1 MISRIGY
8 LRSFDRRIWVLF
20 SGRII
25 GVTGFSIVVPFLS
38 IYLNQ
43 QLGVPMTMVGLIFL
57 FSSGAGAIGQILG
70 GELADRMGRKKVMIF
85 SMASRSVVF
94 ALISVVMMN
103 QGDYPVIG
111 LLIVAS
117 NFFGS
122 FFEPASSAMVA
133 DLVEPSKRLEAYG
146 LLRIGQNIGW
156 TLGPLLGGLLAI
168 ISYSSLFLLTA
179 FCTASVAFI
188 VILMVSDSMS
198 CTKTERF
205 NARDLLAVRKDTVFA
220 AFCLISVLL
229 SLVTAQMSSVY
240 SVYSEKVVG
249 VQVYEVGYLYAIN
262 GIMVVFLQFPIA
274 RWVSRFRMTN
284 AISMGAFLYAIGYFL
299 VAFTNDFFTL
309 AFCMAVISM
318 GEIVVSPALSN
329 LVANMSPENMRGR
342 YMGIYGLFSSFG
354 WSMGPLA
361 GGMLMDAFVGTPI
374 ILWGGVAS
382 FAIAASIGY
391 LALRSRM
398 KESIDRVQSAQR
410 S

>member
-57 FSSGAGAIGQILG
+57 FSSGAGAVGQILG
-70 GELADRMGRKKVMIF
+70 GELADRVGRKKVMIF

-103 QGDYPVIG
+103 HGDYAVIG
-111 LLIVAS
+111 LLIVGS

-146 LLRIGQNIGW
+146 LLRIGANIGW

-188 VILMVSDSMS
+188 VILLVSDSMS
-198 CTKTERF
+198 STKTERF
-205 NARDLLAVRKDTVFA
+205 NVRDLLAVRKDTVFA

-240 SVYSEKVVG
+240 SVFSEKVVG

-262 GIMVVFLQFPIA
+262 GIMVVFLQFPVA

-309 AFCMAVISM
+309 AFCMVVISM

-342 YMGIYGLFSSFG
+342 YMGVYGLFSQFG

-361 GGMLMDAFVGTPI
+361 GGVLMDAFVGTPI
-374 ILWGGVAS
+374 ILWGGIAS

>member
-43 QLGVPMTMVGLIFL
+43 QLGVPMTVVGLIFL
-57 FSSGAGAIGQILG
+57 FSSGAGAFGQILG
-70 GELADRMGRKKVMIF
+70 GELADRVGRKKVMIF

-103 QGDYPVIG
+103 HGDYAVIG
-111 LLIVAS
+111 MLIVGS

-188 VILMVSDSMS
+188 VILLVSDSMS
-198 CTKTERF
+198 STKTERF
-205 NARDLLAVRKDTVFA
+205 NVRDLLAVRKDTVFA

-262 GIMVVFLQFPIA
+262 GIMVVFLQFPVA

-342 YMGIYGLFSSFG
+342 YMGVYGLFSSFG

-361 GGMLMDAFVGTPI
+361 GGVLMDAFVGTPI

>member
-43 QLGVPMTMVGLIFL
+43 QLGVPMTVVGMIFL
-57 FSSGAGAIGQILG
+57 FSSGAGAVGQILG
-70 GELADRMGRKKVMIF
+70 GELADRVGRKKVMIF

-103 QGDYPVIG
+103 HGDYPVIG
-111 LLIVAS
+111 LLIVGS

-146 LLRIGQNIGW
+146 LLRIGANIGW

-188 VILMVSDSMS
+188 VILLVSDSRS
-198 CTKTERF
+198 SIKTERF

-240 SVYSEKVVG
+240 SVFSEKVVG

-262 GIMVVFLQFPIA
+262 GIMVVFLQFPVA

-309 AFCMAVISM
+309 AFCMVVISM

-342 YMGIYGLFSSFG
+342 YMGVYGLFSQFG

-361 GGMLMDAFVGTPI
+361 GGVLMDAFVGTPI
-374 ILWGGVAS
+374 ILWGGIAS

>member
-57 FSSGAGAIGQILG
+57 FSSGAGAVGQILG
-70 GELADRMGRKKVMIF
+70 GELADRVGRKKVMIF

-103 QGDYPVIG
+103 HGDYAVIG
-111 LLIVAS
+111 MLIVGS

-188 VILMVSDSMS
+188 VILLVSDSRS
-198 CTKTERF
+198 STKTERF
-205 NARDLLAVRKDTVFA
+205 NVRDLLAVRKDTVFA

-240 SVYSEKVVG
+240 SVFSEKVVG

-262 GIMVVFLQFPIA
+262 GIMVVFLQFPVA

-342 YMGIYGLFSSFG
+342 YMGVYGLFSSFG

-361 GGMLMDAFVGTPI
+361 GGVLMDAFVGTPI

-398 KESIDRVQSAQR
+398 KESIDRVQSVHR
-410 S
+410 I